1 MKISHLIL
9 ICLFLLF
16 SGCGLRP
23 PQYSTPQNI
32 LAPTND
38 SSPTVQQK
46 QNIKKDLPK
55 SDDLSFQTIFEGQID
70 APLWLFAVID
80 DEGQVVLSAEKDQEI
95 IMAKFDP
102 NNPKAKLNWKTIVS
116 KNEVEGVA
124 DHWHVFAHGYH
135 YFVFSQPKADSA
147 YAVKVDKNFNRV
159 AMNHIVDRYEVP
171 KKERP
176 PFGGEYLITNDMFLV
191 PESEGVTAAF
201 FLPTI
206 GHKLFRMDKDLNVY
220 ETKNI
225 GGGNLVH
232 GNGSSAIMT
241 KNGFDVLASDTIML
255 LQQSGVQLLQ
265 YDKNWNFVKT
275 KELVDID
282 NQSIGMVSGV
292 YLDDGGLVL
301 HSRTNVDAYGR
312 GEMPPPPPPTQGVL
326 TDDGGN
332 IARYL
337 FDPDGKLVSTD
348 YLYEGTNAHRP
359 HTALLND
366 LLITTW
372 DGGKGGTTLRID
384 KIQ

>member
-1 MKISHLIL
+1 MKSSF
-9 ICLFLLF
+9 LFLLCTSLLF
-16 SGCGLRP
+16 SGCGLRL
-23 PQYSTPQNI
+23 PQVSVPLNNATPI
-32 LAPTND
+32 SDPAPAI
-38 SSPTVQQK
+38 QQK
-46 QNIKKDLPK
+46 QNINNDQPK
-55 SDDLSFQTIFEGQID
+55 NDDISFQKLFEGQID

-80 DEGQVVLSAEKDQEI
+80 DEEQVVLSAEKDQEI

-102 NNPKAKLNWKTIVS
+102 NNPKAKLNWKTIIS
-116 KNEVEGVA
+116 KTEVGGVA

-159 AMNHIVDRYEVP
+159 AIKHIVDRYEVP

-206 GHKLFRMDKDLNVY
+206 GHKLFRMDKNLNVY

-225 GGGNLVH
+225 GGGNITH

-241 KNGFDVLASDTIML
+241 KKGFDVLASDTIML

-265 YDKNWNFVKT
+265 YDKNWNFVEA
-275 KELVDID
+275 KELVDND

-301 HSRTNVDAYGR
+301 HSRTNVNAYGR
-312 GEMPPPPPPTQGVL
+312 GEMPPPPTQGVL

-337 FDPDGKLVSTD
+337 FDPDGQLVSTD

-372 DGGKGGTTLRID
+372 DGGKSGTTLRID